1 MRLNNR
7 ILIFSSL
14 TVLVLGLVSFAL
26 FRSNNKQGQQEEN
39 KAKIKERP
47 VGQEQ
52 PVKTSEEKRTV
63 SYTLTLTNTADTS
76 IAKAELWAYS
86 PSNEGSK
93 VQYTASH
100 RSSMQK
106 DAAGNQSLYFVF
118 ENLPPFATKIIN
130 IEAELTLQ
138 SPPKKQQLADPEIF
152 LAEEP
157 MVQTS
162 NPNLRQLANKLR
174 GEKGYETVG
183 NILSWIIGNLEKN
196 SYIAQERGALYA
208 LHKKKGDCTEFMHL
222 TLALARING
231 IPARGVSG
239 YVISKDSRLNGR
251 PMHDWVEVY
260 LNEAWQ
266 LLDPFYRVF
275 MEQEANYLVM
285 RYRKPTGTD
294 DFYRWKTSSPHIQVT
309 MGN

>member
-1 MRLNNR
+1 MRLENKYLK
-7 ILIFSSL
+7 IIASLVSL
-14 TVLVLGLVSFAL
+14 TLLLGVISFIL
-26 FRSNNKQGQQEEN
+26 FRPTNKQEKQQQD
-39 KAKIKERP
+39 AVSIKK
-47 VGQEQ
+47 EQ
-52 PVKTSEEKRTV
+52 AIRTITEKRAV
-63 SYTLTLTNTADTS
+63 SYTLTLTNTTAKP

-93 VQYTASH
+93 VQYTVSH
-100 RSSMQK
+100 PSSMQK
-106 DAAGNQSLYFVF
+106 DAAGNQLLYFVF
-118 ENLPPFATKIIN
+118 ENLPPFASKIIN
-130 IEAELTLQ
+130 IEAELILQ
-138 SPPKKQQLADPEIF
+138 SSPKKQQLADPEIF

-162 NPNLRQLANKLR
+162 NPNLRQLADKLR
-174 GEKGYETVG
+174 GEKGYETAE
-183 NILSWIIGNLEKN
+183 NIFSWIIGNLEKS
-196 SYIAQERGALYA
+196 SYTAQERGALYA

-222 TLALARING
+222 ALALARING

-239 YVISKDSRLNGR
+239 YIVSKDSRLNGR

-260 LNEAWQ
+260 LDEAWQ

-275 MEQEANYLVM
+275 MEKETDYLVM